1 MIRIMT
7 SGEYS
12 GRSKIVKSPLPDVS
26 EKVSAIIARVKE
38 HGDAALRDYALE
50 FDGVRLEEIEVDPAE
65 ISRSAESV
73 SSEYIRILSDAA
85 ENIMNF
91 HERQK
96 SGEFMYSPRPGIIL
110 GQRAIPIKRAGIYVP
125 GGTAAYPSSVLMNA
139 IPAHV
144 AGVEEIIMSTPNPSA
159 EILAAAKI
167 AGVSRVFRIGGA
179 QAIAAMAYGT
189 KTVPSADKITGPGN
203 IYVAEAKR
211 QVSGDV
217 GIDMTAGPSE
227 IMIIADKNNYPAHIA
242 ADMLAQAEHDPNAS
256 AVLLTPSRRM
266 AQAVSC
272 EIENRLPKLPR
283 YDTARKSIDSN
294 GAIILVKNIYDAA
307 DIANDY
313 APEHLELCVDNP
325 FEYMTYIRRAGSI
338 FIGRNSPEALGDY
351 WAGVNHIL
359 PTMGTARF
367 SSPLS
372 VSDFVTR
379 QQYVYYSEGELS
391 RVSRSIESFA
401 ASEGLSGHA
410 ESISIRRE

>member
-26 EKVSAIIARVKE
+26 EKVNAIIARVKE

-189 KTVPSADKITGPGN
+189 ETVPSADKITGPGN

-211 QVSGDV
+211 QVSG
-217 GIDMTAGPSE
+217 E
-227 IMIIADKNNYPAHIA
+227 IS
-242 ADMLAQAEHDPNAS
+242 S
-256 AVLLTPSRRM
+256 ART
-266 AQAVSC
+266 
-272 EIENRLPKLPR
+272 I
-283 YDTARKSIDSN
+283 
-294 GAIILVKNIYDAA
+294 
-307 DIANDY
+307 
-313 APEHLELCVDNP
+313 
-325 FEYMTYIRRAGSI
+325 
-338 FIGRNSPEALGDY
+338 
-351 WAGVNHIL
+351 
-359 PTMGTARF
+359 
-367 SSPLS
+367 
-372 VSDFVTR
+372 
-379 QQYVYYSEGELS
+379 
-391 RVSRSIESFA
+391 
-401 ASEGLSGHA
+401 
-410 ESISIRRE
+410 